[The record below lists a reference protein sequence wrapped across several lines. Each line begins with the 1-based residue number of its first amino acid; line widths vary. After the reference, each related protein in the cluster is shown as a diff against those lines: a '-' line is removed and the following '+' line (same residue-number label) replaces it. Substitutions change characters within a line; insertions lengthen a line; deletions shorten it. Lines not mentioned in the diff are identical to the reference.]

1 MQQNIQKENVIKK
14 NYIPILITLGFFF
27 VISYIAFFHYQFVFN
42 SDGLIYLRYGEQIL
56 SGGGE
61 NVLINNAL
69 MGGPVVYATVDTFV
83 NDGFLTLKL
92 FSVFGATG
100 FVFISYFVIRNIFN
114 KKIAI
119 LGQLLIAFSPALQTR
134 AVLATN
140 ELLALILIISS
151 FYFLTKNNLK
161 KTDLVIAA
169 ILIGFAL
176 DIRFQAIAIFV
187 SVIIFL
193 IIKKSSIRQ
202 KLIEIVLFSLV
213 VFLAMSPVLVYNYY
227 VHDSFLDG
235 WNTDFEDALDSRQTN
250 VDNFTQNN
258 TNNSNNN
265 ILNSDKINNYFYNI
279 FYHNP
284 NLVFNF
290 HGQNAISMIP
300 IIPFLGIIPILG
312 GFIYLIHDKIN
323 KRSVLQSLIIGVIV
337 SSIIFILG
345 DLRIHYFAIIIFPI
359 IFLGI
364 VNVRK
369 FEKNLLFM
377 LIVPVACFSIFSL
390 VDLDRA
396 DHLFSLWITFTIF
409 TAVMAIDGTKYIFSK
424 MKLSDNK
431 ILAITITIIIL
442 ILLSN
447 VLFSYKSFEIL
458 LYGAEFTNID
468 DEIKKIFVKKD
479 SLDQIG
485 QEAKVIGEILA
496 KEDGIENKYVMARSG
511 NYAYYA
517 DSKHLHSFF
526 HEGIRGDSLT
536 NYVTRENWSDSD
548 LKISNIMSHPSD
560 RYDKIHPIVDYIVY
574 SKYDLN
580 NIPENRKE
588 NSQILD
594 LLKLIEPSNQKI
606 PENFEILYKSDKT
619 ETVVYKINWN
629 DDLNQ

>member
-202 KLIEIVLFSLV
+202 KLIEIILF
-213 VFLAMSPVLVYNYY
+213 
-227 VHDSFLDG
+227 
-235 WNTDFEDALDSRQTN
+235 
-250 VDNFTQNN
+250 
-258 TNNSNNN
+258 
-265 ILNSDKINNYFYNI
+265 
-279 FYHNP
+279 
-284 NLVFNF
+284 
-290 HGQNAISMIP
+290 
-300 IIPFLGIIPILG
+300 
-312 GFIYLIHDKIN
+312 
-323 KRSVLQSLIIGVIV
+323 
-337 SSIIFILG
+337 
-345 DLRIHYFAIIIFPI
+345 
-359 IFLGI
+359 
-364 VNVRK
+364 
-369 FEKNLLFM
+369 
-377 LIVPVACFSIFSL
+377 
-390 VDLDRA
+390 
-396 DHLFSLWITFTIF
+396 
-409 TAVMAIDGTKYIFSK
+409 
-424 MKLSDNK
+424 
-431 ILAITITIIIL
+431 
-442 ILLSN
+442 
-447 VLFSYKSFEIL
+447 
-458 LYGAEFTNID
+458 
-468 DEIKKIFVKKD
+468 
-479 SLDQIG
+479 
-485 QEAKVIGEILA
+485 
-496 KEDGIENKYVMARSG
+496 
-511 NYAYYA
+511 
-517 DSKHLHSFF
+517 
-526 HEGIRGDSLT
+526 
-536 NYVTRENWSDSD
+536 
-548 LKISNIMSHPSD
+548 
-560 RYDKIHPIVDYIVY
+560 
-574 SKYDLN
+574 
-580 NIPENRKE
+580 
-588 NSQILD
+588 
-594 LLKLIEPSNQKI
+594 
-606 PENFEILYKSDKT
+606 
-619 ETVVYKINWN
+619 
-629 DDLNQ
+629 

>member
-1 MQQNIQKENVIKK
+1 MQYNIQKESFIKK

-27 VISYIAFFHYQFVFN
+27 AISYIAFFHYEFVFN

-56 SGGGE
+56 SGDGE

-69 MGGPVVYATVDTFV
+69 MGGPVVYATVDKFV

-100 FVFISYFVIRNIFN
+100 VVFISYFVIKNIFN

-119 LGQLLIAFSPALQTR
+119 LGQLLIVFSPALQTR

-140 ELLALILIISS
+140 ELLVLILIVSS

-161 KTDLVIAA
+161 KTDLIISAV
-169 ILIGFAL
+169 LIGFAL
-176 DIRFQAIAIFV
+176 DIRFQAIAIFI

-202 KLIEIVLFSLV
+202 KLIEIILFSMV
-213 VFLAMSPVLVYNYY
+213 VFLLILPLLAYNYY

-235 WNTDFEDALDSRQTN
+235 WNPNFQNALEGTQTD

-258 TNNSNNN
+258 INNSNNN

-300 IIPFLGIIPILG
+300 IIPFLGIFPILG
-312 GFIYLIHDKIN
+312 GFIYLIHNKIN
-323 KRSVLQSLIIGVIV
+323 KKLVLQSLIIGVIV
-337 SSIIFILG
+337 SIIIFIFG
-345 DLRIHYFAIIIFPI
+345 DLRIHYFAIMIVPI

-364 VNVRK
+364 VNIRK
-369 FEKNLLFM
+369 LEKNLLFM
-377 LIVPVACFSIFSL
+377 LIIPVICFSILS
-390 VDLDRA
+390 VIDLDRA
-396 DHLFSLWITFTIF
+396 DHLFSLWITFSIF
-409 TAVMAIDGTKYIFSK
+409 TAIIVIDGTKSIFSK
-424 MKLSDNK
+424 TKLSENK
-431 ILAITITIIIL
+431 ILGITITIIIL

-458 LYGAEFTNID
+458 LYGSEFTNLD
-468 DEIKKIFVKKD
+468 DEIKKMFVKKD

-485 QEAKVIGEILA
+485 YEAKVIGELLA
-496 KEDGIENKYVMARSG
+496 KEDDIENKYVVARGG
-511 NYAYYA
+511 NYSYYA
-517 DSKHLHSFF
+517 NSKYVHSYFY
-526 HEGIRGDSLT
+526 EGIKGDSLT
-536 NYVTRENWSDSD
+536 NYVTRENWSDGD
-548 LKISNIMSHPSD
+548 LKISNIQSHPSD
-560 RYDKIHPIVDYIVY
+560 RYDKIHPKADYIVY
-574 SKYDLN
+574 TKPDLN
-580 NIPENRKE
+580 TIPENRKE
-588 NSQILD
+588 NNQVLD
-594 LLKLIEPSNQKI
+594 LLVLVEPSNPKI
-606 PENFEILYKSDKT
+606 PDNFELLYKSDKT
-619 ETVVYKINWN
+619 QTVVYRINWN
-629 DDLNQ
+629 E